1 MEAIQTILDVIKN
14 SGQVKK
20 ILLSIRK
27 KILLSD
33 VTSKYKFLARF
44 LEDTD
49 SHLFGKEL
57 EDSLEKAKGNHY
69 TVCRHSNLRQNTL
82 ILRPSENPMNFQ
94 KRSIPSHKDTLHRAT
109 SQVHGR
115 NWKNNP
121 SAEEANTKITT
132 NMGETEE
139 T

>member
-1 MEAIQTILDVIKN
+1 M
-14 SGQVKK
+14 
-20 ILLSIRK
+20 RK

-33 VTSKYKFLARF
+33 VTSKYKYLARF

-57 EDSLEKAKGNHY
+57 EDSLEKAKENYY

-94 KRSIPSHKDTLHRAT
+94 KRPIPSHKDTPQRAT

-115 NWKNNP
+115 NWKSNP
-121 SAEEANTKITT
+121 SAEEANTKIIT
-132 NMGETEE
+132 NMGETKV